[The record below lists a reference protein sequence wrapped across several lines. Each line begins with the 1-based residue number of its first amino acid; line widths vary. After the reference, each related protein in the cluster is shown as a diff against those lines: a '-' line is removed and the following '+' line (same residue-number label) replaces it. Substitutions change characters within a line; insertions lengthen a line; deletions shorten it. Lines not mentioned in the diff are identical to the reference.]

1 MSAQMTDSLSLLKE
15 DAMSTLTPA
24 PVAPAVNH
32 DGSTV
37 TYPVPR
43 LYSWMVRNGIR
54 EAVKEISPVYGM
66 ACSSC
71 ADAILQSFYALVRT
85 GMGSDDTFDSDM
97 AALLGLDAS
106 EVTLNGWDDAPL
118 ETFTVPAS
126 VSQADAMDAV
136 RCVFRGKVPSGGY
149 SWGVAYQWA
158 VLEMTD
164 RVCEECGHGK

>member
-1 MSAQMTDSLSLLKE
+1 MSA
-15 DAMSTLTPA
+15 LTPA
-24 PVAPAVNH
+24 PVAPAVDH
-32 DGSTV
+32 AGSTV

-71 ADAILQSFYALVRT
+71 ADEILQSFYALVRT
-85 GMGSDDTFDSDM
+85 GMGSDDTFASDM

-126 VSQADAMDAV
+126 VSQADTMDAV
-136 RCVFRGKVPSGGY
+136 CLVFRGKVPSGGY
-149 SWGVAYQWA
+149 SWGIAYQWA
-158 VLEMTD
+158 TLEMID
-164 RVCEECGHGK
+164 RACEECGHGV

>member
-1 MSAQMTDSLSLLKE
+1 
-15 DAMSTLTPA
+15 MSTLTPA
-24 PVAPAVNH
+24 PVAPVVNR

-54 EAVKEISPVYGM
+54 EAVKEISPVFGM

-71 ADAILQSFYALVRT
+71 ADEILQSFYALVRT

-118 ETFTVPAS
+118 ESVTVPVS
-126 VSQADAMDAV
+126 VSWNDALEAMHKA
-136 RCVFRGKVPSGGY
+136 FRGEVPSGGY
-149 SWGVAYQWA
+149 TWGVAYKWA
-158 VLEMTD
+158 TLELTD
-164 RVCEECGHGK
+164 RVCKECGHGA

>member
-1 MSAQMTDSLSLLKE
+1 
-15 DAMSTLTPA
+15 MSTLTPA
-24 PVAPAVNH
+24 PVAPVVNR

-54 EAVKEISPVYGM
+54 EAVKEISPVFGM

-71 ADAILQSFYALVRT
+71 ADEILQSFYALVRT

-118 ETFTVPAS
+118 ESVTVPLS
-126 VSQADAMDAV
+126 VSWNDALEAMHKA
-136 RCVFRGKVPSGGY
+136 FRGEVPSGGY
-149 SWGVAYQWA
+149 TWGVAYKWA
-158 VLEMTD
+158 TLELTD
-164 RVCEECGHGK
+164 RVCKECGHGK

>member
-1 MSAQMTDSLSLLKE
+1 
-15 DAMSTLTPA
+15 MSTLS
-24 PVAPAVNH
+24 PVSACRALSYT
-32 DGSTV
+32 DSTV
-37 TYPVPR
+37 TYPIPD
-43 LYSWMVRNGIR
+43 LYIWNAQNAIR
-54 EAVKEISPVYGM
+54 EAVKDISPVDGKSCP
-66 ACSSC
+66 ACFRDI
-71 ADAILQSFYALVRT
+71 AESFNALART
-85 GMGSDDTFDSDM
+85 GSGSDDTFASDM

-126 VSQADAMDAV
+126 ISQADAMDAV

-158 VLEMTD
+158 TLEMTD